1 MQQIDNEKK
10 LGRGISALF
19 GNSLESNFIES
30 INSKSEDKIKYI
42 ALNKIVAGVYQPRLN
57 FDETELKDL
66 CNSIKENG
74 IIQPIIVRRA
84 NEQSAQSDVYEII
97 AGERRYR
104 ACKLADLEEIP
115 AIIKDISNN
124 QALEYAIVENI
135 QRKDLSAIEE
145 ARGYKQLAEEFSYT
159 QEEVSKKVGKSR
171 SYVANILRLLN
182 LPTEIQEMVQ
192 EGKISASHARNL
204 IGKGNA
210 LEIANNIIDKN
221 MSVRELEANH
231 EEGSDYKD
239 DFLTQSSKD
248 LKLEED
254 IAKEQHLAILQDALS
269 KITGDLKVK
278 INHNS
283 KKNKGKI
290 VVYFNELEEISNL
303 ISKFKE
309 SDD

>member
-1 MQQIDNEKK
+1 MQQINNEKK

-19 GNSLESNFIES
+19 GNSLDSNFIES

-57 FDETELKDL
+57 FDEAELKDL

-84 NEQSAQSDVYEII
+84 DEQSAQSDVYEII

-145 ARGYKQLAEEFSYT
+145 ARGYKQLAEEFNYT

-182 LPTEIQEMVQ
+182 LPAEIQEMVQ

-204 IGKGNA
+204 IGKDDA

-221 MSVRELEANH
+221 ISVRELE
-231 EEGSDYKD
+231 EIQVEGYDYKD
-239 DFLTQSSKD
+239 NLLTQNSKD
-248 LKLEED
+248 SKLEED
-254 IAKEQHLAILQDALS
+254 IAKKQHLAILQDALS
-269 KITGDLKVK
+269 EIANNLKVK
-278 INHNS
+278 ASYNS
-283 KKNKGKI
+283 KKQKGK
-290 VVYFNELEEISNL
+290 VVIYFNELEEISNL
-303 ISKFKE
+303 INKFKE